1 MTRST
6 RPRLQGLLVVPHRS
20 TRPLRRPL
28 AALVVVAGLA
38 LVAPV
43 ASPGTS
49 PVARS
54 ATAGAGSPAPGTAT
68 TAGRGTAVAE
78 EPPNVV
84 MVLTDDMRKDD
95 MRHMPHVRELLVDRG
110 MTFRQAQSPH
120 PLCCPAR
127 AEILSGQY
135 AQNNGVHHNS
145 GPYGGWQ
152 AFDPSSTIAT
162 WAQDEG
168 YRTALHGK
176 HLNHFERGSA
186 ADPGWTNFD
195 ILIEPATDY
204 ANFDFFGGTSYRND
218 YVTTRLD
225 QRTVSDL
232 ERWAG
237 PTPYLV
243 MANHVAPHIWMPRSA
258 RGDGDGDRGGRPPKV
273 APEHKRALARLKP
286 AAFKAPSFNEADMS
300 DKEKGVRSRAKVSRR
315 EMSTLNLARI
325 RSLLSVDDAVKH
337 LVDTLR
343 ETGELD
349 NTYIVFTSDNGYAL
363 GEHRFTGKD
372 RLSDEILD
380 VPLVVRGPGVPA
392 GKKSDRLVSL
402 VDLTATLT
410 SLMDLSPDITLDGED
425 FSDTLLGGKA
435 THRRDTMLIQTGGK
449 ATGVRDP
456 GWTYRGVLTERYAYG
471 RRVNDRLSDG
481 FLYDRA
487 QDPYELRNLI
497 RSKRY
502 APVRRELERRLRAL
516 GDCAGNECNRHF
528 GRTPKPRG

>member
-1 MTRST
+1 VLHHLLH
-6 RPRLQGLLVVPHRS
+6 RLRLVL
-20 TRPLRRPL
+20 T
-28 AALVVVAGLA
+28 ALVGVVGLA
-38 LVAPV
+38 LLAPL

-54 ATAGAGSPAPGTAT
+54 ATTGPDSAGAPVPGDANE
-68 TAGRGTAVAE
+68 RGPVDGE

-84 MVLTDDMRKDD
+84 MVLTDDMRADD
-95 MRHMPHVRELLVDRG
+95 LRYLPHVRNLLVDRG
-110 MTFRQAQSPH
+110 MTFRQMQSPH

-127 AEILSGQY
+127 AEILTGQY

-162 WAQDEG
+162 WAQDAG

-176 HLNHFERGSA
+176 HLNHFEKGA
-186 ADPGWTNFD
+186 PADPGWTNFD
-195 ILIEPATDY
+195 ILMEPATDY
-204 ANFDFFGGTSYRND
+204 ANFDFFGGTSYRDD

-237 PTPYLV
+237 RTPYMV
-243 MANHVAPHIWMPRSA
+243 MANHVAPHVWMPRSA

-273 APEHKRALARLKP
+273 ARVHKRALAGLQPRS
-286 AAFKAPSFNEADMS
+286 FRAPSFNEADMS
-300 DKEKGVRSRAKVSRR
+300 DKEMIVRKRRPLSRR
-315 EMSTLNLARI
+315 AMTTLNLARI

-337 LVDTLR
+337 LVATLR
-343 ETGELD
+343 RTGELD

-363 GEHRFTGKD
+363 GEHRYTGKD

-380 VPLVVRGPGVPA
+380 VPLVIRGPGVPA
-392 GKKSDRLVSL
+392 GRTSERLVSL
-402 VDLTATLT
+402 VDLTATLST
-410 SLMDLSPDITLDGED
+410 LMGLSPDLALDGED
-425 FSDTLLGGKA
+425 FSDTLLGGRA
-435 THRRDTMLIQTGGK
+435 THQRDTMLIQTGGK
-449 ATGVRDP
+449 ASDVRDP
-456 GWTYRGVLTERYAYG
+456 GWTYRGVLTQRYAYG
-471 RRVNDRLSDG
+471 RRVNDGMRDG
-481 FLYDRA
+481 FLYDHDR
-487 QDPYELRNLI
+487 DPYELRNLM

-516 GDCAGNECNRHF
+516 GDCAGKECNRHF
-528 GRTPKPRG
+528 GAVPAPRG